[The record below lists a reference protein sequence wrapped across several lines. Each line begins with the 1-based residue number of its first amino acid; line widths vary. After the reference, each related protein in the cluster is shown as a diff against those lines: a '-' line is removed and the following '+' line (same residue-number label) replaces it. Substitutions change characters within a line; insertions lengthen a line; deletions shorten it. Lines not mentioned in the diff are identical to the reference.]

1 MARRKDI
8 LTITLKAILAGAET
22 SALVKIPATFIAE
35 LASLPKEKRSDLD
48 KDIPNEQFDQL
59 LTQAELST
67 ANAALAAA
75 GTEQIK
81 KLVAKLNKLNADE
94 LNALAKLTQDKFDQT
109 VEKLDVID
117 ATTKET
123 KEKVDKIAEYLKINP
138 KIKAAVEKIFLD
150 ILEQENIEEWQ
161 WPEKLQEIAKRHRE
175 LLDKLQNIQ
184 SADPAVDELRNQARK
199 MIELGEYGQ
208 ADHFL
213 QKAIEI
219 DLNAI
224 NSQQEKIDQRKLSL
238 AQSLVGQADIAET
251 RLNYQ
256 KAIDLYQKALDT
268 LPKDRQATRATC
280 LNNLGLLYNTVAN
293 YEKAEPLMRQA
304 LVIDEKAFGPEHPN
318 VATYLNN
325 LAMLLHAT
333 NRLDEAEPMYRRV
346 VKILEKSLGP
356 EHPNTK
362 IVRGNLEK
370 CEEERRDSQ

>member
-1 MARRKDI
+1 
-8 LTITLKAILAGAET
+8 
-22 SALVKIPATFIAE
+22 
-35 LASLPKEKRSDLD
+35 
-48 KDIPNEQFDQL
+48 
-59 LTQAELST
+59 
-67 ANAALAAA
+67 
-75 GTEQIK
+75 
-81 KLVAKLNKLNADE
+81 
-94 LNALAKLTQDKFDQT
+94 
-109 VEKLDVID
+109 
-117 ATTKET
+117 
-123 KEKVDKIAEYLKINP
+123 
-138 KIKAAVEKIFLD
+138 
-150 ILEQENIEEWQ
+150 
-161 WPEKLQEIAKRHRE
+161 
-175 LLDKLQNIQ
+175 
-184 SADPAVDELRNQARK
+184 